1 MSSPESRLQALG
13 IELPAPMAPVAN
25 YVPFVI
31 SGDLFFISGQV
42 SAGPDGLVQGRLGE
56 DMSLDAGQAAAKL
69 CGINLIAQCK
79 AALGD
84 LSRVKRVVKL
94 GGFVNAHADFTDLPE
109 VINGCSDLMV
119 EVFGENGR
127 HARAAVA
134 SPVLPRGVAVEV
146 DGIFEKVIEGRSE
159 EEFVAFVG
167 QAFWEIWFDSDIVG
181 LGESGHLA
189 NTLFA

>member
-1 MSSPESRLQALG
+1 MTTPESRLTDLG
-13 IELPAPMAPVAN
+13 IKLPEPMAAVAN

-31 SGDLFFISGQV
+31 TGNQLFVSGQV
-42 SAGPDGLVQGRLGE
+42 SAGPDGLVKGRLGE
-56 DMSLDAGQAAAKL
+56 TMELEAGQAAARL
-69 CGINLIAQCK
+69 CAINLIAQCK
-79 AALGD
+79 AALGE

-119 EVFGENGR
+119 EVFGDKGR

-146 DGIFEKVIEGRSE
+146 DGIFEIG
-159 EEFVAFVG
+159 
-167 QAFWEIWFDSDIVG
+167 
-181 LGESGHLA
+181 
-189 NTLFA
+189 